1 MTLKTVT
8 LITAIVNAVA
18 LVAGVF
24 SFVINARGMLRS
36 GFEVSMLSSLAPWAI
51 GMLAD
56 AMLVVFLF
64 VLYARQERQ

>member
-18 LVAGVF
+18 LVTSF
-24 SFVINARGMLRS
+24 LSFVINARGIFRG
-36 GFEVSMLSSLAPWAI
+36 GFEVSMLFSLSPWAI
-51 GMLAD
+51 GLLGD

>member
-18 LVAGVF
+18 LVASLF
-24 SFVINARGMLRS
+24 SFVINARGMLRG
-36 GFEVSMLSSLAPWAI
+36 GFEVAMLSSLAPWAI